1 MKLKSKNG
9 RMFAFAGLLV
19 IAASATSITSAARAT
34 TFITFTD
41 DFSPQ
46 QSTFWSNSIGNWT
59 SASGKYFA
67 QAPSDSPF
75 TYSGLPFD
83 FTNSHFSV
91 TVTITVGD
99 SGFWLDTDG
108 TTHNAIGICFGCN
121 GFGLSVPPN
130 LPGFPAGTSAYWS
143 VIHNGSDS
151 TPLNEV
157 DGVFTPGETATVS
170 VLVDGNTYK
179 AFKDPDGVFD
189 ANSVLLTTLV
199 DNTFSHGQFALYD
212 FDLAMSFSNLTV
224 SGSLVSGAVP
234 EPSTW
239 AMMLLGFAGLG
250 FAVRRL
256 RRKIS
261 FA

>member
-1 MKLKSKNG
+1 MKSKNG
-9 RMFAFAGLLV
+9 RMFGFAGLLV
-19 IAASATSITSAARAT
+19 IATSITSAARAT
-34 TFITFTD
+34 AFITFTD

-46 QSTFWSNSIGNWT
+46 ASAFWSNSTGNWT

-67 QAPSDSPF
+67 QAPSNIPF

-91 TVTITVGD
+91 TATITIGD

-121 GFGLSVPPN
+121 GFTKAVPPY
-130 LPGFPAGTSAYWS
+130 PAPPAGTSAYWS
-143 VIHNGSDS
+143 VIHNDSDLGR
-151 TPLNEV
+151 LNDV
-157 DGVFTPGETATVS
+157 DGVFTPGETAAVT

-189 ANSVLLTTLV
+189 ANSILLTTLV

-212 FDLAMSFSNLTV
+212 ADVFMSFSNITV

-239 AMMLLGFAGLG
+239 AMVLLGFCGLG
-250 FAVRRL
+250 FAFKQSRR
-256 RRKIS
+256 RVS

>member
-1 MKLKSKNG
+1 MKK
-9 RMFAFAGLLV
+9 ALLLGV
-19 IAASATSITSAARAT
+19 FLMLITSAARAT
-34 TFITFTD
+34 AFITFTD

-46 QSTFWSNSIGNWT
+46 ASAFWSNSIGNWT

-67 QAPSDSPF
+67 QAPSDNPF

-91 TVTITVGD
+91 TVTLTIAD

-121 GFGLSVPPN
+121 GFHTAASCRYCGLLERPS
-130 LPGFPAGTSAYWS
+130 
-143 VIHNGSDS
+143 HNGSDS

-157 DGVFTPGETATVS
+157 DGVFTPFEISTVT

-199 DNTFSHGQFALYD
+199 DNTFSHGQFAFYD
-212 FDLAMSFSNLTV
+212 FDSFMSFSNFTV
-224 SGSLVSGAVP
+224 SAHVP
-234 EPSTW
+234 D
-239 AMMLLGFAGLG
+239 ADQ
-250 FAVRRL
+250 RRA
-256 RRKIS
+256 
-261 FA
+261 FNA

>member
-1 MKLKSKNG
+1 MKSKNG
-9 RMFAFAGLLV
+9 KMFAFAGLLV
-19 IAASATSITSAARAT
+19 IAVTTITSAARAT
-34 TFITFTD
+34 AFITFTD

-46 QSTFWSNSIGNWT
+46 ASALWSNSIGNWT

-75 TYSGLPFD
+75 TYSGLRFD
-83 FTNSHFSV
+83 FTNSQFSV
-91 TVTITVGD
+91 TVTIKVGD

-121 GFGLSVPPN
+121 GFGHGN
-130 LPGFPAGTSAYWS
+130 TTFPAGTSSYWS

-151 TPLNEV
+151 TPLSEV

-170 VLVDGNTYK
+170 VLVNGNTYQ

-212 FDLAMSFSNLTV
+212 FDLAMSFGNFTV
-224 SGSLVSGAVP
+224 SGSLASGAVP

-239 AMMLLGFAGLG
+239 AMMLLGFVGLG
-250 FAVRRL
+250 FMAY
-256 RRKIS
+256 RKTKKS
-261 FA
+261 AAA

>member
-1 MKLKSKNG
+1 MKSKNG
-9 RMFAFAGLLV
+9 RIFAFAGLLMT
-19 IAASATSITSAARAT
+19 AAAVTSITSVARAT
-34 TFITFTD
+34 AFITFTD

-46 QSTFWSNSIGNWT
+46 ASALWSNSIGNWT

-91 TVTITVGD
+91 TVTMTIGD

-108 TTHNAIGICFGCN
+108 TTHNAIGVCFGCQ
-121 GFGLSVPPN
+121 GYGLSVG
-130 LPGFPAGTSAYWS
+130 PGNGISGRAAYWS
-143 VIHNGSDS
+143 VINNGSDS

-170 VLVDGNTYK
+170 VLVNGNTYQ

-212 FDLAMSFSNLTV
+212 FDLAMSFSNFTV

-239 AMMLLGFAGLG
+239 AMTLLGFAGLG
-250 FAVRRL
+250 FMAY
-256 RRKIS
+256 RKTKKS
-261 FA
+261 ATV

>member
-1 MKLKSKNG
+1 MKK
-9 RMFAFAGLLV
+9 ALLLG
-19 IAASATSITSAARAT
+19 TFLMLITSPARAT

-46 QSTFWSNSIGNWT
+46 ASAFWSNSIGNWT

-67 QAPSDSPF
+67 QAPSDNPF

-91 TVTITVGD
+91 TVTLTVGD
-99 SGFWLDTDG
+99 SGFWLNTDG
-108 TTHNAIGICFGCN
+108 TTHSAIGICFGCQ
-121 GFGLSVPPN
+121 GFGHGAT
-130 LPGFPAGTSAYWS
+130 GFPAGTAAYWS

-157 DGVFTPGETATVS
+157 DGVFTLGETATVS
-170 VLVDGNTYK
+170 VLVNGNTYE
-179 AFKDPDGVFD
+179 AFKNPDGVFD

-212 FDLAMSFSNLTV
+212 TDAAMSFSNFTV

-250 FAVRRL
+250 FMAHRQTKKSAAV
-256 RRKIS
+256 
-261 FA
+261 

>member
-1 MKLKSKNG
+1 
-9 RMFAFAGLLV
+9 MFAFAGLLM
-19 IAASATSITSAARAT
+19 IAAPVTFITSAARAT
-34 TFITFTD
+34 AFITFTD

-46 QSTFWSNSIGNWT
+46 ASAFWSNSTGNWT

-67 QAPSDSPF
+67 QAPSDNPF

-83 FTNSHFSV
+83 FTNSNFSV
-91 TVTITVGD
+91 TVTIKVGD
-99 SGFWLDTDG
+99 SGFWLNTDG
-108 TTHNAIGICFGCN
+108 TTHSAIGICFGCQ
-121 GFGLSVPPN
+121 GFGHGAT
-130 LPGFPAGTSAYWS
+130 GFPAGTAAYWS
-143 VIHNGSDS
+143 VINNGSDS

-170 VLVDGNTYK
+170 VLINGNTYQ
-179 AFKDPDGVFD
+179 AFKDPNGVFD

-212 FDLAMSFSNLTV
+212 FDSFMSFSNFTV

-250 FAVRRL
+250 FAFRQSP
-256 RRKIS
+256 RKV
-261 FA
+261 A

>member
-1 MKLKSKNG
+1 
-9 RMFAFAGLLV
+9 MFAFAGLLV
-19 IAASATSITSAARAT
+19 IAVTTVTSAARAT
-34 TFITFTD
+34 AFITFTD

-46 QSTFWSNSIGNWT
+46 ASTLWSNSIGNWT
-59 SASGKYFA
+59 SANGKYFA
-67 QAPSDSPF
+67 QAPTNVPF

-108 TTHNAIGICFGCN
+108 TTNNAIGVCFGCR
-121 GFGLSVPPN
+121 GFGTSVSPGDLPP
-130 LPGFPAGTSAYWS
+130 FPAGTAAYWS
-143 VIHNGSDS
+143 VINNGSDA

-157 DGVFTPGETATVS
+157 DGVFTPFETATVS
-170 VLVDGNTYK
+170 VLINGNTYQ

-212 FDLAMSFSNLTV
+212 HDSAMSFSNFTV

-250 FAVRRL
+250 FMAY
-256 RRKIS
+256 RKTKKS
-261 FA
+261 AAA

>member
-1 MKLKSKNG
+1 MKK
-9 RMFAFAGLLV
+9 ALLL
-19 IAASATSITSAARAT
+19 SALLMLITSAARAT
-34 TFITFTD
+34 AFITFTD

-46 QSTFWSNSIGNWT
+46 ASALWSNSIGNWT

-67 QAPSDSPF
+67 QAPHNGNPLF
-75 TYSGLPFD
+75 NYSGLPFD

-108 TTHNAIGICFGCN
+108 TTNNAIGICFGCR
-121 GFGLSVPPN
+121 GFTESVPPD
-130 LPGFPAGTSAYWS
+130 LPPPPAGTAAYWS
-143 VIHNGSDS
+143 VIHNGSDL

-157 DGVFTPGETATVS
+157 DGVFTPLETATVT
-170 VLVDGNTYK
+170 VLVDGNTYM

-212 FDLAMSFSNLTV
+212 TDVLMSFSNITV

-239 AMMLLGFAGLG
+239 TMMLLGFAGLG
-250 FAVRRL
+250 MAYRRT
-256 RRKIS
+256 KKS
-261 FA
+261 ATSEEAQ